1 MKIAVIRKNFD
12 PYGGAERYL
21 SRLIGQLVR
30 EGHEIHVFARRWET
44 GLGEN
49 GKVIFHRVPTINAV
63 SFLEVLSF
71 ALYASSMVRK
81 EKFDVIHS
89 FDRTLYQDV
98 YRAGD
103 GCHREW
109 LIQRKKIEPWIKSL
123 SNSLNPMHRSML
135 SLEKRLFRSP
145 HLKHIIAISQR
156 GKEEII
162 RHYHVPAS
170 KIRVV
175 YCGIDPAQFNPEK
188 SLKYRQKIR
197 QEFALGVRDRALLF
211 VGSGFER
218 KGLKFIIASLPHL
231 GKNVKLLVVGK
242 DRPAHYHDM
251 ARKLGVLDRV
261 IFVGPRQ
268 DVENFYGAGDL
279 FILPSVYEPFSNA
292 CMEALA
298 CGLPLITTRI
308 TGASELVREEK
319 NGLIIEDPLNTR
331 EMVGVLQR
339 ALQIW
344 EGLSDRHQICNASS
358 LITLES
364 NVQEMIRVY
373 EDIFTL
379 ARNSAKE
386 LSRT

>member
-30 EGHEIHVFARRWET
+30 EGHEIHIFARRWET

-123 SNSLNPMHRSML
+123 SHSLNPMHRSML

-162 RHYHVPAS
+162 RHYQVPAS

-175 YCGIDPAQFNPEK
+175 YCGIDPTQFNPEK

-197 QEFALGVRDRALLF
+197 QEFALGERDRVLLF

-231 GKNVKLLVVGK
+231 EKNVKLLVVGK

-261 IFVGPRQ
+261 FFVGPRQ

-379 ARNSAKE
+379 AQNSAKE
-386 LSRT
+386 LSRA